1 MELQRV
7 VSGQRDHE
15 SSGQVLGQRVSMVA
29 QEQAVVAQ
37 RRHGDANLGQV
48 VKILQD
54 WSLSSIQG
62 DSRDKDNPTVRQL
75 SAAFWKEDAFKVVV
89 IIIIC
94 FSVVYNLRKYF

>member
-1 MELQRV
+1 MELQGV

-54 WSLSSIQG
+54 WGLSSMQR
-62 DSRDKDNPTVRQL
+62 DSRDTDNPSVRQH
-75 SAAFWKEDAFKVVV
+75 AAFWKGETFSVVR
-89 IIIIC
+89 IIII
-94 FSVVYNLRKYF
+94 